1 MGMTRVPDDA
11 WAQLEPSAVR
21 LSKLSR
27 WGLAV
32 AMTSAATATILIALG
47 VASGQL
53 GGSLYTPTWDFSID
67 TSAHTFAE
75 SISIRNEA
83 WFDETITDVGFS
95 SRDLR
100 VTEVDPTPL
109 TIPHGQTRT
118 LRVVVQVSDCVTAPR
133 GDAYPVVHLDRFWGT
148 QSVTIQV
155 LSWTHGLQEG
165 SYPLWNGPAWAA
177 CGKGD

>member
-1 MGMTRVPDDA
+1 M
-11 WAQLEPSAVR
+11 R
-21 LSKLSR
+21 LPKQTR
-27 WGLAV
+27 WGLAL
-32 AMTSAATATILIALG
+32 AMTGAALATILIAFG

-67 TSAHTFAE
+67 KSAHTFTE

-83 WFDETITDVGFS
+83 WYDETITGVGFS

-100 VTEVDPTPL
+100 VTEVDPTAL

-118 LRVVVQVSDCVTAPR
+118 LRVVVHVSDCETAPR
-133 GDAYPVVHLDRFWGT
+133 GDVYPVVHLDRFWGT
-148 QSVTIQV
+148 QSVTVQV
-155 LSWTHGLQEG
+155 LNWTHGLQPG

-177 CGKGD
+177 CGNGD